1 MLMLDRLI
9 QEEKLNHTAK
19 GSIINVISISG
30 VLICIPLFIKSTIL
44 PVTMIY
50 FETIASLMHD
60 ISHRSEPSPL
70 RALFLKSNEVHR
82 YNTRPAAKGKFFQK
96 DAKLEIQKRSF
107 SRFGT
112 LVWNNIAPALRD
124 KSKTVDRKTTRI
136 SMFNLL
142 SAEDDDIE
150 INKIVDFLKS

>member
-60 ISHRSEPSPL
+60 ISQRAEPSPL
-70 RALFLKSNEVHR
+70 
-82 YNTRPAAKGKFFQK
+82 
-96 DAKLEIQKRSF
+96 
-107 SRFGT
+107 
-112 LVWNNIAPALRD
+112 
-124 KSKTVDRKTTRI
+124 
-136 SMFNLL
+136 
-142 SAEDDDIE
+142 
-150 INKIVDFLKS
+150 